1 MKGTTMTQ
9 LTLWD
14 TDPLLDKHQVAER
27 LNVGVRFVERLIAE
41 KRIAYIKV
49 GRHVRMRASVV
60 DAFIASNT
68 VGSPD
73 IGSGPLRQSAIETAA
88 LT

>member
-1 MKGTTMTQ
+1 MTQ

-27 LNVGVRFVERLIAE
+27 LNVGIRFVERLIAE

-60 DAFIASNT
+60 DSFVAANTIGLRSKYGSSKCTGRNTSMLSN
-68 VGSPD
+68 
-73 IGSGPLRQSAIETAA
+73 L
-88 LT
+88 

>member
-27 LNVGVRFVERLIAE
+27 LNVGIRFVERLIAE
-41 KRIAYIKV
+41 
-49 GRHVRMRASVV
+49 
-60 DAFIASNT
+60 NE
-68 VGSPD
+68 SPT
-73 IGSGPLRQSAIETAA
+73 SK
-88 LT
+88 

>member
-1 MKGTTMTQ
+1 MNQ

-27 LNVGVRFVERLIAE
+27 LNVGIRFVERLIAE

-49 GRHVRMRASVV
+49 GCHVRMRASVV
-60 DAFIASNT
+60 DNFIAANT
-68 VGSPD
+68 ITS
-73 IGSGPLRQSAIETAA
+73 
-88 LT
+88 

>member
-1 MKGTTMTQ
+1 MNGTTMNQ

-27 LNVGVRFVERLIAE
+27 LNVGIRFVERLIAE

-60 DAFIASNT
+60 DAFVSQHHWIVEDLMFCSMAGESDC
-68 VGSPD
+68 V
-73 IGSGPLRQSAIETAA
+73 
-88 LT
+88 

>member
-1 MKGTTMTQ
+1 MNQ

-27 LNVGVRFVERLIAE
+27 LNVGIRFVECLIAE

-49 GRHVRMRASVV
+49 GRHVRIRMSAV
-60 DAFIASNT
+60 DAFIGNNT
-68 VGSPD
+68 IS
-73 IGSGPLRQSAIETAA
+73 IAT
-88 LT
+88 

>member
-1 MKGTTMTQ
+1 MKGTTMNQ

-27 LNVGVRFVERLIAE
+27 LNVGIRFVERLIAE

-49 GRHVRMRASVV
+49 GRHVRVRNSAV
-60 DAFIASNT
+60 DGFISANLIASE
-68 VGSPD
+68 
-73 IGSGPLRQSAIETAA
+73 LHRK
-88 LT
+88 